1 MVNVRDVAAL
11 DLFGF
16 AIHPSAIGAFG
27 VSLLLVCAARFAI
40 ARVAKNSR
48 VAVAAEALVTLI
60 ERELAGHGVTVV
72 TPRGHPVRGGPLALA
87 HPEAWRLC
95 QALKAA
101 GVTPDFRGPDLLRL
115 APSPLYTRYADCAEA
130 VARLRRILEK
140 RVHLGF
146 PAAPA
151 LVP

>member
-1 MVNVRDVAAL
+1 MALAHEPAPGAAGLQIGTPHLFSLAPLLGSLELMAAAGGIAAL
-11 DLFGF
+11 RAKSLAQTD
-16 AIHPSAIGAFG
+16 
-27 VSLLLVCAARFAI
+27 LLLARI
-40 ARVAKNSR
+40 D
-48 VAVAAEALVTLI
+48 AELS
-60 ERELAGHGVTVV
+60 EFGVTVV
-72 TPRGHPVRGGPLALA
+72 TPRGHPARGGHLALA

-115 APSPLYTRYADCAEA
+115 APSPLHTRYAACAEA
-130 VARLRRILEK
+130 VARLRRILETGA
-140 RVHLGF
+140 HLRF